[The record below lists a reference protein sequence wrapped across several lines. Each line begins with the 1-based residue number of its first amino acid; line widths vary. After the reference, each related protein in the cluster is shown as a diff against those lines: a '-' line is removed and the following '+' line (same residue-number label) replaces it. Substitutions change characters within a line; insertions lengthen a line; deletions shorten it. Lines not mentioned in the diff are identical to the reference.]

1 MPEEKISNF
10 NTYMKD
16 ISQYN
21 LLSKEDEIR
30 LGIKIKKNQDP
41 EAIQE
46 LVNSNL
52 RLVVTIAKTYIKN
65 TTMDIMDLIQEGN
78 IGLIKAAEKFD
89 YEKGNRFS
97 THAVWWIKQA
107 ISKALVDQSH
117 TIRIP
122 ANVADEIS
130 KLKKV
135 RNQLEQENSGNE
147 PSPKQLADTMG
158 LTEEKVL
165 SLLSQMKD
173 NVSLDANIKDNEETS
188 YGDLIA
194 DNYLANPLDQYLQK
208 EAKDNLL
215 FILSTLSPREETI
228 IKQRFGFD
236 NEKPKTL
243 DEVGNN
249 IGISKERVRQ
259 VENNA
264 LRKLRHPIRSKAIKE
279 CLYDLKGAYQY
290 V

>member
-1 MPEEKISNF
+1 MTTSF

-30 LGIKIKKNQDP
+30 LGVKIKNNKDP

-46 LVNSNL
+46 LVNHNL

-78 IGLIKAAEKFD
+78 IGLIRAAGKFD

-107 ISKALVDQSH
+107 ISKALVDQAH

-122 ANVADEIS
+122 ANIADEIS

-135 RNQLEQENSGNE
+135 RNQLEQANGGAK
-147 PSPKQLADTMG
+147 PTPKQLADAMG
-158 LTEEKVL
+158 LTEEKIL

-173 NVSLDANIKDNEETS
+173 NISLDANIKEGEETS

-194 DNYLANPLDQYLQK
+194 DYNLSNPLDKYLQK

-228 IKQRFGFD
+228 IKQRFGLG

-259 VENNA
+259 VEDNA
-264 LRKLRHPIRSKAIKE
+264 LRKLRHPMRSKAIKE
-279 CLYDLKGAYQY
+279 CLYDLEGAYQY

>member
-1 MPEEKISNF
+1 MITSF

-30 LGIKIKKNQDP
+30 LGIKIKNNKDP

-46 LVNSNL
+46 LVTHNL
-52 RLVVTIAKTYIKN
+52 RLVVKIAKTYIKN

-107 ISKALVDQSH
+107 ISKALVDQAH

-122 ANVADEIS
+122 ANITDEIS

-135 RNQLEQENSGNE
+135 RNQIEQTNGGTE
-147 PSPKQLADTMG
+147 PTPKQLADAMG
-158 LTEEKVL
+158 LTEEKIL

-173 NVSLDANIKDNEETS
+173 NISLDANIKEGEETS

-194 DNYLANPLDQYLQK
+194 DHNLSNPLDKYLQK

-228 IKQRFGFD
+228 IKQRFGLD

-259 VENNA
+259 VEDNA
-264 LRKLRHPIRSKAIKE
+264 LRKLRHPMRSKAIKE
-279 CLYDLKGAYQY
+279 CLYDLEGVYQY

>member
-1 MPEEKISNF
+1 MTTSF

-30 LGIKIKKNQDP
+30 LGIKIKNDKDP

-46 LVNSNL
+46 LINHNL

-78 IGLIKAAEKFD
+78 IGLIRAAEKFD

-107 ISKALVDQSH
+107 ISKALVDQAH

-122 ANVADEIS
+122 ANIADEIS
-130 KLKKV
+130 KLKKI
-135 RNQLEQENSGNE
+135 RNQLEQTNGGIE
-147 PSPKQLADTMG
+147 PTPKQLADAMG
-158 LTEEKVL
+158 LTEEKIL

-173 NVSLDANIKDNEETS
+173 NISLDANIKEGEETS

-194 DNYLANPLDQYLQK
+194 DRNLSNPLDKYLQK

-228 IKQRFGFD
+228 IRQRFGLGS
-236 NEKPKTL
+236 EKPKTL

-259 VENNA
+259 VEDNA
-264 LRKLRHPIRSKAIKE
+264 LRKLRHPMRSKAIKE
-279 CLYDLKGAYQY
+279 CLYDLEGAYQY

>member
-1 MPEEKISNF
+1 MTTSF

-16 ISQYN
+16 ISQYD

-30 LGIKIKKNQDP
+30 LGVKIKNNKDP

-46 LVNSNL
+46 LVNHNL

-78 IGLIKAAEKFD
+78 IGLIRAAEKFN

-107 ISKALVDQSH
+107 ISKALVDQAH

-122 ANVADEIS
+122 ANIADEIS
-130 KLKKV
+130 KLKKI
-135 RNQLEQENSGNE
+135 RNQLEQTNGGAE
-147 PSPKQLADTMG
+147 PTPKQLADAMG
-158 LTEEKVL
+158 LTEEKIL

-173 NVSLDANIKDNEETS
+173 NISLNANIKEGEETS

-194 DNYLANPLDQYLQK
+194 DHNLSNPLDKYLQK

-228 IKQRFGFD
+228 IKQRFGLG

-259 VENNA
+259 VEDNA
-264 LRKLRHPIRSKAIKE
+264 LRKLRHPMRSKAIKE
-279 CLYDLKGAYQY
+279 CLYDLEGAYQY